1 MLIPLDSNNTAII
14 SVQTEFMRQ
23 TLSIFSNTIQLSN
36 TETTVECDHN
46 FDLNNDDIVIEA
58 PFPKVFKYGCIMD
71 AAHKFFANGQLLV
84 TCCYF
89 DILHRWQPILL
100 SWIGRQTTET
110 YASHFFTLFNS
121 IAYGFKVKN
130 EEYFTLATFQQ
141 VLGTVVDFSELQQT
155 GFQMA

>member
-1 MLIPLDSNNTAII
+1 MYY
-14 SVQTEFMRQ
+14 
-23 TLSIFSNTIQLSN
+23 
-36 TETTVECDHN
+36 C
-46 FDLNNDDIVIEA
+46 
-58 PFPKVFKYGCIMD
+58 

-141 VLGTVVDFSELQQT
+141 VLGTVVDFSESQRT
-155 GFQMA
+155 GFQMAYAKFLTTTQFGCELQLKEWSRNILSEPFTKFTVLSFDDHYIQAATFLHGCIQH